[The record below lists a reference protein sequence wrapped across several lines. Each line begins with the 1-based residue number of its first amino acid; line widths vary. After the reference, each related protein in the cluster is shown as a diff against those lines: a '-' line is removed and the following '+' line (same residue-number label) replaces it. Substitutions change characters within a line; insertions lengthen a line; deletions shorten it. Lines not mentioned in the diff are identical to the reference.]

1 MYCKHCG
8 KSIDNDSTFC
18 CHCGRRVMSYNQP
31 ERNHNIS
38 SVSNNDGKKIVRN
51 GETLT
56 IRNGIL
62 FDEDGWDR
70 GRVPHGYSPDWGD
83 PL

>member
-8 KSIDNDSTFC
+8 ELIDNDSTFC
-18 CHCGRRVMSYNQP
+18 KKCGKRVAPCGEPRQRTS
-31 ERNHNIS
+31 IS
-38 SVSNNDGKKIVRN
+38 TVSSNDGKKIVRN

-62 FDEDGWDR
+62 FDEDGWDV
-70 GRVPHGYSPDWGD
+70 GRIQSGCDFS
-83 PL
+83 

>member
-8 KSIDNDSTFC
+8 EIIDDDSTYC
-18 CHCGRRVMSYNQP
+18 CKCGKKVVPQNEPSKRV
-31 ERNHNIS
+31 RVS
-38 SVSNNDGKKIVRN
+38 SVSDNDGKKIVRN

-62 FDEDGWDR
+62 FDEDGWDV
-70 GRVPHGYSPDWGD
+70 GRVPPGYTPGWGD

>member
-8 KSIDNDSTFC
+8 ALSDIDSTFC
-18 CHCGRRVMSYNQP
+18 YKCGKRVAKYTEPREGTSTSFN
-31 ERNHNIS
+31 
-38 SVSNNDGKKIVRN
+38 SNNDGRKVVRN

-56 IRNGIL
+56 IRNGLL
-62 FDEDGWDR
+62 FDEDGWDG
-70 GRVPHGYSPDWGD
+70 GRVPHGYISDWGD

>member
-8 KSIDNDSTFC
+8 ELIDNDSTFC
-18 CHCGRRVMSYNQP
+18 CKCGKRVAPCSEPKRAQSM
-31 ERNHNIS
+31 S

-62 FDEDGWDR
+62 FDEDGWDV
-70 GRVPHGYSPDWGD
+70 GRVPHGYQAGWGD

>member
-8 KSIDNDSTFC
+8 KLIDDDSNFC
-18 CHCGRRVMSYNQP
+18 SKCGRKVAPYSEPTIGQRTYSK
-31 ERNHNIS
+31 
-38 SVSNNDGKKIVRN
+38 SNNDGKKIVRN

-56 IRNGIL
+56 IRNGLL
-62 FDEDGWDR
+62 FDEDGWDV
-70 GRVPHGYSPDWGD
+70 GRIPYGYDADWGD